1 MSAAAIKRAKR
12 INAKLASKWGQIGPG
27 FLPFADAATAE
38 LPWSRLLRLS
48 LFQVSVGMAAVL
60 LIGTLNRV
68 MIVELGVPA
77 WLVAV
82 MVSLPLVFAPFRA
95 VVGFKSDN
103 HRSVLGWKR
112 VPYLW
117 LGTLI
122 QFGGFAIMPFAL
134 IILSGDTTGPI
145 LVGQIAAA
153 LAFLLVGAGLHTTQT
168 VGLALA
174 TDLAPV
180 EKHPQVVALLCMM
193 LLLGMVASAL
203 WFGWVL
209 APFSELKLIKAIQ
222 GAAVLTI
229 LFNGAALW
237 KQEARNPALTSRD
250 LPRPSFKESWREF
263 DQGGRSRRRL
273 VALGFGTVA
282 FSMQDILLEPYG
294 GQVLHLSV
302 SETTVLTAL
311 LAAGGLVGFGTAAKL
326 LGRGF
331 DPYRL
336 AAVGALVGLVAFT
349 SLIFAAPFGS
359 VVLFGSGVALIGLG
373 AGLFAHCTLTAA
385 MAVAGRGQIGLALG
399 IWGAVQASAAGV
411 AVASGGLIRDGIG
424 ALAMREDFGAT
435 LADPA
440 TGYGAVYLIEVV
452 LLFATL
458 IALGPL
464 TSASSSAARQRGETS
479 LIGAAKFASNPA
491 LL

>member
-1 MSAAAIKRAKR
+1 
-12 INAKLASKWGQIGPG
+12 
-27 FLPFADAATAE
+27 
-38 LPWSRLLRLS
+38 
-48 LFQVSVGMAAVL
+48 
-60 LIGTLNRV
+60 
-68 MIVELGVPA
+68 
-77 WLVAV
+77 
-82 MVSLPLVFAPFRA
+82 
-95 VVGFKSDN
+95 
-103 HRSVLGWKR
+103 
-112 VPYLW
+112 
-117 LGTLI
+117 
-122 QFGGFAIMPFAL
+122 
-134 IILSGDTTGPI
+134 
-145 LVGQIAAA
+145 
-153 LAFLLVGAGLHTTQT
+153 

-222 GAAVLTI
+222 GAAVLTV

-250 LPRPSFKESWREF
+250 LPRPSFRESWREF

-359 VVLFGSGVALIGLG
+359 VVLFGTGVALIGLG
-373 AGLFAHCTLTAA
+373 AGLFGHCTLTAA

-411 AVASGGLIRDGIG
+411 AVASGGLIRDGIS
-424 ALAMREDFGAT
+424 ALAMRQDFGAT

-440 TGYGAVYLIEVV
+440 TGYGAVYMLEIG

-464 TSASSSAARQRGETS
+464 ASASSSAARPRVDTS
-479 LIGAAKFASNPA
+479 LIATADFASNPA